1 MTNEE
6 MIKAEQIKEV
16 IRQALNQ
23 LLDEE
28 YDEVLKRLK
37 DGDAILTNKSLDE
50 IKDDLMSPPR
60 E

>member
-6 MIKAEQIKEV
+6 LKKAEQIKEV

-28 YDEVLKRLK
+28 FEEVLKRLK
-37 DGDAILTNKSLDE
+37 EGDAILTNKSLDE
-50 IKDDLMSPPR
+50 IKDDLMSP
-60 E
+60 

>member
-6 MIKAEQIKEV
+6 IIKAEQIKEV

-28 YDEVLKRLK
+28 YEEVLKRLK

-50 IKDDLMSPPR
+50 IKDDLMSPGQQ
-60 E
+60 